1 MSAKLKYILVDDDD
15 LCNKISCM
23 ILEDAFG
30 DLDIQVFNK
39 PIGALEFIEKEY
51 AKNSGHTILFL
62 DINMPRIDGWQFLE
76 KYDKFSEEVKQQ
88 INIYMLSSS
97 INAHDKSK
105 AEANKNVKG
114 FVSKPLN
121 VEILRFISEKGF

>member
-23 ILEDAFG
+23 ILEDAFD
-30 DLDIQVFNK
+30 DLEIQVFSK
-39 PIGALEFIEKEY
+39 PKEALEFIEREY
-51 AKNSGHTILFL
+51 AKNLGQTILFL

-76 KYDKFSEEVKQQ
+76 QYEKFSEEVKQQ

-97 INAHDKSK
+97 IYSKDRIK

-114 FVSKPLN
+114 FISKPLN
-121 VEILRFISEKGF
+121 IEILKSISEKGF